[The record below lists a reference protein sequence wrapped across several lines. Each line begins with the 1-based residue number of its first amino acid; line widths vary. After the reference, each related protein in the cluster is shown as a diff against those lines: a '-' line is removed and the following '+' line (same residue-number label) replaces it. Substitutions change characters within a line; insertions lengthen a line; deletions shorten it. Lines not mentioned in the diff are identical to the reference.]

1 MCCCGGARAA
11 KDSERRTLQCACGG
25 GRHLRLPAGCRDA
38 LRLGTGRVVAKPRP
52 RKRRRVAKG
61 RTRGGARKGAG
72 RKRIAKRACV
82 PHRKRIRLKSSE
94 PQHTTLRLVDD
105 VASARRW
112 RVFAEI
118 VSAIRGAQR
127 GNFRV
132 VEFSVQDGHLHLIT
146 EGLDAKALANGVR
159 GLAIRIARAVNQL
172 LKRRGKV
179 FADRFHAR
187 ALSTP
192 REVRN
197 ALVYVLQNARKHFEQ
212 KSIKLRRDWLDK
224 FSSAPFFSGWGGA
237 TAKAALALR
246 GEWGSAGLEI
256 ASPTKAA
263 TTWLLRI
270 GWKRHGE
277 ISATEL
283 PATS

>member
-1 MCCCGGARAA
+1 M
-11 KDSERRTLQCACGG
+11 RRKSKQ
-25 GRHLRLPAGCRDA
+25 GCLDF
-38 LRLGTGRVVAKPRP
+38 
-52 RKRRRVAKG
+52 
-61 RTRGGARKGAG
+61 RTWGGARKGAG
-72 RKRIAKRACV
+72 RKRIAKRACL
-82 PHRKRIRLKSSE
+82 PHRKRSRLKSSE

-105 VASARRW
+105 VASVRRW

-118 VSAIRGAQR
+118 VSAIRAAQR
-127 GNFRV
+127 ENFRV

-146 EGLDAKALANGVR
+146 EALDAKALANGIR
-159 GLAIRIARAVNQL
+159 GLAIRIARAVNRL
-172 LKRRGKV
+172 LKRCGKV

-212 KSIKLRRDWLDK
+212 KRVSFRRDWLDK
-224 FSSAPFFSGWGGA
+224 FSSAAFFSGWNGV

-246 GEWGSAGLEI
+246 GEWRSAGLEV
-256 ASPTKAA
+256 ASPTKSAA
-263 TTWLLRI
+263 TWLLRI

-277 ISATEL
+277 ISATEV
-283 PATS
+283 PASS